1 MKIRETRLLT
11 CIPYHVKP
19 SLLEV
24 KWNNDIITWKYL
36 QRFKKGNLMILYRK
50 YSLYEE
56 VEEDFW
62 NSCEKIREIPIA
74 NANANVCWLQ
84 YILENIKILNNET
97 NQQRQEV

>member
-36 QRFKKGNLMILYRK
+36 QRLKKGNLMILYRK

-56 VEEDFW
+56 DEEDFW
-62 NSCEKIREIPIA
+62 NSYEKIREIPIA
-74 NANANVCWLQ
+74 NAA
-84 YILENIKILNNET
+84 K
-97 NQQRQEV
+97 